1 MELDNIK
8 DLWKKE
14 EISETPD
21 ISTEQQKEIHLPLE
35 KIRQNMKIEFWSTI
49 AVSPF
54 MLLLFFFEE
63 GDINKAGLLAIL
75 ILLSAIIVV
84 NYFSKFRKLYKR
96 ISTQNF
102 STYTNLL
109 NLRYELVLNTELY
122 RSYYIAFI
130 PIIFCSYII
139 LFEPEFSSS
148 NYLFMLITSTVLGS
162 VIMIYLGKIWLKEM
176 YGKYVVQISDLVMQM
191 SDEKDEFV
199 FDRSGL
205 HSKSNYRW
213 IKLSQ
218 KWLEAKLGKTFGTIV
233 NVIFWGAVILF
244 FIFALSFIIGLII
257 GFTSV
262 MLN

>member
-49 AVSPF
+49 AVIPV

-63 GDINKAGLLAIL
+63 GDVNKAALLAIL

-84 NYFSKFRKLYKR
+84 YYFSKFRKLYKR

-139 LFEPEFSSS
+139 FFKPEFSSS
-148 NYLFMLITSTVLGS
+148 RYLFMLITSTVFGS
-162 VIMIYLGKIWLKEM
+162 FAMIYVGKIWLREM
-176 YGKYVVQISDLVMQM
+176 YGKYVVQISDLVMQL

-213 IKLSQ
+213 IQLSQ
-218 KWLEAKLGKTFGTIV
+218 NWLVAKLGKTGGTIV
-233 NVIFWGAVILF
+233 NFILWGFVFLF
-244 FIFALSFIIGLII
+244 LIFALSFIIGLII
-257 GFTSV
+257 GFASV